1 MHANIIHQQ
10 LHIIIKMH
18 KLIHKLIPAYAH
30 ILSHNQEYDNMWN

>member
-18 KLIHKLIPAYAH
+18 LIHKLIPAYAH